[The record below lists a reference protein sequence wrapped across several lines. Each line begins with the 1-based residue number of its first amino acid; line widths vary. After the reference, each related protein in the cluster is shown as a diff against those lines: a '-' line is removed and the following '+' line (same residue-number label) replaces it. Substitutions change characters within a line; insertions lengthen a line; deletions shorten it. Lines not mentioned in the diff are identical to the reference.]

1 MALPWPHNTPT
12 LPRPVPS
19 VSSPAPAR
27 PAGRASGVAG
37 LTDLAA
43 RLGTAARRNP
53 RLAPFGTVAANPLTA
68 LVVMLVGL
76 ALLFVLPLVGL
87 PFVAIVVLPAVIY
100 HLRPE
105 RRTALRRPR
114 G

>member
-1 MALPWPHNTPT
+1 MALPWPHSTPT
-12 LPRPVPS
+12 LPRPVSAVPRT
-19 VSSPAPAR
+19 APAR
-27 PAGRASGVAG
+27 PADAAG
-37 LTDLAA
+37 FAERLT
-43 RLGTAARRNP
+43 TAARRQP
-53 RLAPFGTVAANPLTA
+53 ALVRLGTLATNPLTA

-87 PFVAIVVLPAVIY
+87 PFVAVVVLPAVIF

>member
-1 MALPWPHNTPT
+1 MALPWPHSTPT
-12 LPRPVPS
+12 LPRPVPA
-19 VSSPAPAR
+19 VPRTSPAAD
-27 PAGRASGVAG
+27 AAG
-37 LTDLAA
+37 LAERVTA
-43 RLGTAARRNP
+43 AARRHP
-53 RLAPFGTVAANPLTA
+53 ALVRLGALAANPLTA
-68 LVVMLVGL
+68 LVVMLIGL

-87 PFVAIVVLPAVIY
+87 PFVAAVVLPTVIF

>member
-1 MALPWPHNTPT
+1 MALPWPHSTPT
-12 LPRPVPS
+12 LPRPVSAVP
-19 VSSPAPAR
+19 R
-27 PAGRASGVAG
+27 
-37 LTDLAA
+37 TAA
-43 RLGTAARRNP
+43 TGSAEFAERVIAAARRNP
-53 RLAPFGTVAANPLTA
+53 AVVRLGTIAANPLTA
-68 LVVMLVGL
+68 LLVMLIGL

-87 PFVAIVVLPAVIY
+87 PFVAVVVLPAVIF

>member
-1 MALPWPHNTPT
+1 MALPWPHSTPT
-12 LPRPVPS
+12 LPRPASAVPRT
-19 VSSPAPAR
+19 APAR
-27 PAGRASGVAG
+27 PADAAG
-37 LTDLAA
+37 SPGLAA
-43 RLGTAARRNP
+43 RITTAARHQP
-53 RLAPFGTVAANPLTA
+53 ALVRLGAIATNPLTA
-68 LVVMLVGL
+68 LVVMLIGL

-87 PFVAIVVLPAVIY
+87 PFVAVVVLPAVIF

>member
-1 MALPWPHNTPT
+1 MALPWPHSTPT
-12 LPRPVPS
+12 LPRPVPA
-19 VSSPAPAR
+19 VPRTAPAD
-27 PAGRASGVAG
+27 STG
-37 LTDLAA
+37 LAERVTA
-43 RLGTAARRNP
+43 AARRNP
-53 RLAPFGTVAANPLTA
+53 AVLRLGALAANPLTA
-68 LVVMLVGL
+68 LVVMLIGL

-87 PFVAIVVLPAVIY
+87 PFVAVVVLPAVIF

>member
-1 MALPWPHNTPT
+1 MALPWPHSTPT
-12 LPRPVPS
+12 LPRPVSAVPRTAAADS
-19 VSSPAPAR
+19 AALAERVIAAARRSPA
-27 PAGRASGVAG
+27 VV
-37 LTDLAA
+37 
-43 RLGTAARRNP
+43 RLGTI
-53 RLAPFGTVAANPLTA
+53 AANPLTA
-68 LVVMLVGL
+68 LVVMLIGL

-87 PFVAIVVLPAVIY
+87 PFVAVVVLPAVIF

>member
-1 MALPWPHNTPT
+1 MALPWPHSTPT
-12 LPRPVPS
+12 LPRPVS
-19 VSSPAPAR
+19 AAPRTAR
-27 PAGRASGVAG
+27 PAVAAGVAERA
-37 LTDLAA
+37 T
-43 RLGTAARRNP
+43 TAARSHP
-53 RLAPFGTVAANPLTA
+53 AFVRLGAIATSPLTA
-68 LVVMLVGL
+68 LVVMLIGL

-87 PFVAIVVLPAVIY
+87 PFVAVVVLPAVIF

>member
-1 MALPWPHNTPT
+1 MALPWPHSTPT
-12 LPRPVPS
+12 LPRPVSAVPRT
-19 VSSPAPAR
+19 AR
-27 PAGRASGVAG
+27 PAGSAG
-37 LTDLAA
+37 LAERVT
-43 RLGTAARRNP
+43 TAARRHP
-53 RLAPFGTVAANPLTA
+53 ALARVRALATNPLTA
-68 LVVMLVGL
+68 LVVMLTGL

-87 PFVAIVVLPAVIY
+87 PFVAVLVLPAVIF

>member
-1 MALPWPHNTPT
+1 MALPWPNTAPT
-12 LPRPVPS
+12 LPRPVPAAPRPT
-19 VSSPAPAR
+19 PA
-27 PAGRASGVAG
+27 GVAG
-37 LTDLAA
+37 
-43 RLGTAARRNP
+43 RVGTAARRHP
-53 RLAPFGTVAANPLTA
+53 SLVRLGEIATNPLTA

-87 PFVAIVVLPAVIY
+87 PFVAVVVLPAVVY

-105 RRTALRRPR
+105 RRTALRRPL

>member
-1 MALPWPHNTPT
+1 MALPWPHSTPT
-12 LPRPVPS
+12 LPRPVSAVPRT
-19 VSSPAPAR
+19 APAD
-27 PAGRASGVAG
+27 STG
-37 LTDLAA
+37 LAERVTA
-43 RLGTAARRNP
+43 AARRN
-53 RLAPFGTVAANPLTA
+53 RAVVHLGTIAANPLTA
-68 LVVMLVGL
+68 LVVMLIGL

-87 PFVAIVVLPAVIY
+87 PFVAVVVLPAVIF

>member
-1 MALPWPHNTPT
+1 MALPWPHSTPT
-12 LPRPVPS
+12 LPRPVSS
-19 VSSPAPAR
+19 VPRTVAAYS
-27 PAGRASGVAG
+27 AG
-37 LTDLAA
+37 LAERVIAA
-43 RLGTAARRNP
+43 ARVNPAVVRLGTIAAD
-53 RLAPFGTVAANPLTA
+53 PLTA
-68 LVVMLVGL
+68 LVVMLIGL

-87 PFVAIVVLPAVIY
+87 PFVAVVVLPAVVF

>member
-1 MALPWPHNTPT
+1 MALPWPHSTPT
-12 LPRPVPS
+12 LPRPVSAVPRT
-19 VSSPAPAR
+19 APTD
-27 PAGRASGVAG
+27 SAG
-37 LTDLAA
+37 LAERVTA
-43 RLGTAARRNP
+43 AARRNP
-53 RLAPFGTVAANPLTA
+53 ALVRLGALAANPLTA
-68 LVVMLVGL
+68 LVVMLIGL

-87 PFVAIVVLPAVIY
+87 PFVAVVVLPAVIF